1 MVRSLLPCNWRG
13 YMLACVLLLV
23 NYVFSIAQNPIVTEN
38 ALTGNPKSEWDIS
51 GSGDPNIQG
60 FATDIS
66 VNKGQTVRFKISV
79 TGGGTY
85 AIRIYRLG
93 YYKGNGARLITTLGT
108 AYTGVKQPEPNTNT
122 TTGLVDCSN
131 WSESASWL
139 VPSTAVSGVYIAR
152 LTRSTGS
159 SHIVFIVRDDAANS
173 PILFKT
179 SDATW
184 QAYNAYGGNSLDVG
198 STSYP
203 AGHATKGSYN
213 RPFITRDGGGGGG
226 AMEDW
231 LFNAE
236 YPMIRFLER
245 NGYNVS
251 YTTDVD
257 MERDATPITPSTHKI
272 FLSVGHD
279 EYWSANERT
288 RVENARNAGV
298 HLAFFSGNEVYW
310 KTRWEDNYR
319 TLVCYKEGT
328 LGENVCGT
336 KCDPSTEWTGLW
348 REGCAYPSGGA
359 CKPENALTGQISWS
373 DVSGAITV
381 PGTYRSLRFWR
392 NTSVASQG
400 ANQTTTFP
408 SGTLGY
414 EWNYEQYPASMPNGR
429 IILSST
435 TVSGL
440 THKLSLYRHSSGA
453 LVFGA
458 GTVQWSW
465 GLDNIHDRGSAAAST
480 AMQQATVNLFAD
492 MGVQPGSLMTGL
504 VAATASTDVQAP
516 VPVISSPLNGA
527 TVTANTAI
535 NISGTATDAG
545 GVLAGIEVSVDGG
558 NTWTVATGTTSWS
571 FSWTPATSGTANIRV
586 RGFDDSGNMS
596 VPGAAGS
603 STNINVTVSGG
614 AQAGTYSV
622 FQPSVVPQITLE
634 NDGAAVSLGMKFRA
648 TQNGYVTGVRYY
660 KGAGATGTHTGT
672 LWSSTGT
679 KLAEVVFANE
689 TSSGWQQM
697 LFSTPVSVVAN
708 TTYVV
713 SYHSS
718 SGDYCSSN
726 PYFTAAVVNGPLRGL
741 ANGEDG
747 ANGLYIYANTPAFPT
762 SNYGSSNYFVDVV
775 FTNVVD
781 NTPPTVS
788 SVTPAANATGI
799 AQSAVLNI
807 LFSED
812 MTAASISTASITLR
826 DAASNTISGTVTY
839 NAATR
844 TATFTAAAALSYQ
857 TVYTARVLSGTNGV
871 KDAAGNALAAD
882 YTWSFTTLADQV
894 PPTVTGVSPAA
905 NAVTVNV
912 NTAVTVTFNEAMAA
926 ASLSTSSF
934 ELRNAAN
941 ALVPA
946 TVTYNVANRTASL
959 TPTAPLAAST
969 VYTARVA
976 GGAGG
981 ATDIAGN
988 ALASAYTWSFT
999 TEAEPDLVPPVVSTV
1014 APANGS
1020 GAVAITTALTVTFNE
1035 DMLAASI
1042 GTGTVELRGPG
1053 NTLVPATVTYN
1064 AANRTA
1070 TLTPSAS
1077 LAYFT
1082 GYTATV
1088 KSGTAGV
1095 KDAAGNALATD
1106 YVWSFTSVADLVPP
1120 QVSSITPANGA
1131 GSVAVNTTVSIVFSE
1146 AMTNASISSGSIEL
1160 RDASSTLVNATISYN
1175 AATRTATLTPAAS
1188 LVNATVYTV
1197 IVKSGAGGVKDAAGN
1212 ALAGDYIAYFTTLS
1226 NSVSLFSAATVPA
1239 TFGNDGTALTL
1250 GVKFRATQAGL
1261 ISGIRFYKR
1270 AGSAGTNTA
1279 ILWSSTGTKLAEAVS
1294 GNETASGWQQ
1304 VLFTTPVSIAA
1315 NTTYVAS
1322 YHSSSGDYAIAN
1334 PFFTTAVV
1342 NGPLRGL
1349 ASGEDG
1355 PNGVYRYGATP
1366 AFPNS
1371 NYETSNYYVDVL
1383 FSTGAVSDVTPPQV
1397 SSIVPANNATGVSLA
1412 TVATVTFNEAM
1423 NIASVSSSTIELR
1436 TAAGV
1441 LVPSSVS
1448 YDAASRT
1455 ATITP
1460 AAVLSTATTYRITVK
1475 SGTSGVKDVAGNA
1488 LAADFTASFATITDN
1503 VPPFIVGQNE
1513 RDGMEYAGNTIYN
1526 IILGVSELLDTASVT
1541 SGAFEIKT
1549 TSNTIIPIVV
1559 RYLGA
1564 SNDVAGT
1571 ESLIEITSASPLP
1584 YNSSFT
1590 LTAKTGVGGIRDV
1603 AGNTIITPYSLT
1615 FFTFPDSSPPW
1626 ITQYSPV
1633 PDATGVSRSLTVT
1646 AVFSEPLQPS
1656 SVSASTVELRDA
1668 LNNLVPVN
1676 ITYSSTTNTI
1686 TIGISDSLQYQTRY
1700 SVIVKG
1706 GANGIKDMAG
1716 NYPAS
1721 DYTWGF
1727 TTRADLVAPQINSVT
1742 PVSGSGGVAVS
1753 IAPTAIASEALD
1765 ISTVNNNTV
1774 ELKDENGNIISSAV
1788 SYDAALFRIL
1798 ITPAI
1803 SLPYSSNFIAV
1814 IKGGNGGVKDLAGN
1828 TLASDY
1834 SWSFTTMAE
1843 PDVTAPV
1850 VNTVTPVNGAT
1861 DVLRNIFPAIVFS
1874 EPVDEASLQ
1883 NAVSFTAPGNTAVPF
1898 TFTYNNATRTVTLT
1912 PSSLLQYNTV
1922 YSIVVKSGTTGV
1934 KDLAGNTLA
1943 SDYSWGFTTLA
1954 DVVAPVVTS
1963 TVPAQGSSNVSVS
1976 LPIRIS
1982 FSEPLDAAT
1991 VSSST
1996 VSLRGLLGLPV
2007 SAAITYDAAQQTI
2020 VITPASNLSYLVGY
2034 SVVVSTGIKDL
2045 AGNALAGDFTLSFT
2059 TESFLDLTPPQVSSV
2074 LPANGSTAVSTNAAV
2089 QIVFNEDMQPA
2100 SINATSIELRDNA
2113 ATLIPATVSYNAVI
2127 RTATLT
2133 PSAHLGYLAVYNVK
2147 VKSGSSGV
2155 KDDAGNALS
2164 ADYNWNFT
2172 TEADMVAPTVT
2183 QAIPAQGTT
2192 DVNVNTSVNATFS
2205 EGMSPASLTTST
2217 IELRDAASQLVPFTI
2232 NYYSG
2237 TFTVTLTPTAPLAYS
2252 TTYTA
2257 KLKGGAS
2264 GVKDAVGNALV
2275 ADYSWSFTTAA
2286 DLAAPTVVSTTPA
2299 ANATSVALN
2308 TAPAA
2313 IMSETL
2319 TPASVSGSTV
2329 ELRNSANTL
2338 IAATVAYNNT
2348 TKTIT
2353 LTPTSVLNSGTVY
2366 TMTIKGGASGVKDA
2380 AGNALAANYTW
2391 SFTTVSASY
2400 TVFQPAT
2407 VPAGSEND
2415 GTALTLG
2422 MKFRSTQAGYITA
2435 IRYYKPAGA
2444 TGSRTGNLWSSTGTK
2459 LAEIL
2464 FTGETSSGW
2473 QQMPLASP
2481 VAINANTTYV
2491 VSYHSSSGDYPV
2503 TNPYFTSAVVN
2514 GPLRGLA
2521 NGEDGPNGL
2530 YRYTATPAFPN
2541 SNYGS
2546 SNYWVDV
2553 VFAADSGPDQTP
2565 PSIVALSPGNGAAN
2579 VSTASAVT
2587 INFNETISPASITSA
2602 NFELRNAANQLV
2614 PATLSVLQNQAVLTP
2629 SAALNYSSVYTA
2641 SVKGGSTGV
2650 KDVAGNAL
2658 LRDSVWTFT
2667 TADPPPPPITYNGPG
2682 GPVLV
2687 LYSASNPYSRY
2698 TIEML
2703 RAEGLNY
2710 YLAKDIADV
2719 TAADLTNADVVVLGE
2734 VSVTSAQATQLSNWV
2749 NNGGTLVA
2757 FRPSAELSSLLG
2769 ITKVAGSLADQYL
2782 LVNTS
2787 SGPGVGIV
2795 NQTIQYHGTADL
2807 YTLNGATSVATLYSS
2822 ATTATTYPAVT
2833 QRDVGSNGGRAI
2845 AFTYDLPR
2853 SVVYTRQG
2861 NPAWAGQK
2869 RDGTSG
2875 PIRPDDLFYGG
2886 SATDWVNLNKVAIP
2900 QADEQQRLLT
2910 NIILQGNL
2918 HRKPL
2923 PRFWFLPRGLKAAIV
2938 MTGDDHATGGTSGR
2952 FDQYLTLGPN
2962 TPADVA
2968 DWKAVRG
2975 TSYLYTGSPIS
2986 NAQATAYEAQGFEL
3000 SLHTNTNCE
3009 NFTSTSLNSSIST
3022 QLTQLRSQLPG
3033 ISAPQTHRTHCMVW
3047 SDWATAAKVQAQ
3059 NGIRMDVNYYY
3070 WPGSWV
3076 QNRPGMFT
3084 GSGMPMRF
3092 ADLDG
3097 TMVDIYQ
3104 ATTQMTDESG
3114 IALPWFCDQLLDKA
3128 LGPEGYYGVFV
3139 TNMHTDTAN
3148 HIGSN
3153 RIIASAQARQ
3163 VPIISAR
3170 QMLTWLDGRNNS
3182 YFGTM
3187 TWNNNQLSFPATALA
3202 GARNLKGMLP
3212 VNAATG
3218 QLVSIT
3224 RNGSAVSYTTE
3235 TIKGI
3240 TYAFFDITT
3249 GTNNYI
3255 ATYSN
3260 VAGRGV
3266 SEEPVAATLAV
3277 VPSRD
3282 SVLNAKAALQVDVL
3296 PNPSTD
3302 QFTLVIKGTVGET
3315 VTVRI
3320 TDITGRIKE
3329 RHEAVPANGVLKL
3342 GASWK
3347 GGTYFAEVI
3356 QGDQRQVI
3364 KLVKLN

>member
-23 NYVFSIAQNPIVTEN
+23 NYIYSVAQNPIVTEN

-108 AYTGVKQPEPNTNT
+108 AYTGIKQPEPNTNT

-184 QAYNAYGGNSLDVG
+184 QAYNAYGGNSLYVG

-203 AGHATKGSYN
+203 AGHATKVSYN

-288 RVENARNAGV
+288 KVENARNAGV

-414 EWNYEQYPASMPNGR
+414 EWNYDQYPASMPNGR

-435 TVSGL
+435 TVNGL

-492 MGVQPGSLMTGL
+492 MGVQPGSLMAGL

-516 VPVISSPLNGA
+516 VPVITSPVNGA
-527 TVTANTAI
+527 TVTANTAVS
-535 NISGTATDAG
+535 ISGTATDAG

-614 AQAGTYSV
+614 TQAGTYSV

-697 LFSTPVSVVAN
+697 LFNTPVSVVAN

-747 ANGLYIYANTPAFPT
+747 ANGLYIYANNPTFPT

-781 NTPPTVS
+781 NTAPTVS

-812 MTAASISTASITLR
+812 MTAASISTTSVTLR
-826 DAASNTISGTVTY
+826 DAANNIISGTVTY

-844 TATFTAAAALSYQ
+844 TATFTPASALSYQ
-857 TVYTARVLSGTNGV
+857 TVYTARVLSGSNGV

-894 PPTVTGVSPAA
+894 PPTVTGVTPAA
-905 NAVTVNV
+905 SAVAVNV
-912 NTAVTVTFNEAMAA
+912 NAAVTVTFNEAMAA
-926 ASLSTSSF
+926 ASLSASSF

-941 ALVPA
+941 VLVPA
-946 TVTYNVANRTASL
+946 SVTYNAANRTASL
-959 TPTAPLAAST
+959 TPTSPLAAST

-999 TEAEPDLVPPVVSTV
+999 TEAEPDLVPPVVTTV

-1020 GAVAITTALTVTFNE
+1020 GAAAITTALTVTFNE
-1035 DMLAASI
+1035 DMQAASV
-1042 GTGTVELRGPG
+1042 GTGTFELRGPG

-1077 LAYFT
+1077 LAYST
-1082 GYTATV
+1082 GYTATVKSGTAGAKDAAGNALVTDYVWSFNTVADLVPPQVNSITPANGANSVAVSTTVSIVFSEAMANASISSGSIELRDASSALVNAAVSYNAGTRTATLTPTASLVNATVYTVIV

-1095 KDAAGNALATD
+1095 KDAAGNALA
-1106 YVWSFTSVADLVPP
+1106 S
-1120 QVSSITPANGA
+1120 
-1131 GSVAVNTTVSIVFSE
+1131 
-1146 AMTNASISSGSIEL
+1146 
-1160 RDASSTLVNATISYN
+1160 
-1175 AATRTATLTPAAS
+1175 
-1188 LVNATVYTV
+1188 
-1197 IVKSGAGGVKDAAGN
+1197 
-1212 ALAGDYIAYFTTLS
+1212 DYIAYFTTLS

-1270 AGSAGTNTA
+1270 AGSTGTNTA
-1279 ILWSSTGTKLAEAVS
+1279 VLWSSTGTKLAEAVS
-1294 GNETASGWQQ
+1294 GNESASGWQQ
-1304 VLFTTPVSIAA
+1304 VLFTTPVSITA

-1334 PFFTTAVV
+1334 PFFTTAIV

-1383 FSTGAVSDVTPPQV
+1383 FSTGAVSDVTAPQV
-1397 SSIVPANNATGVSLA
+1397 SSVVPANNATGISLS
-1412 TVATVTFNEAM
+1412 TVAAVTFNEAM
-1423 NIASVSSSTIELR
+1423 NIASVSGSTIELR

-1455 ATITP
+1455 ATVTP
-1460 AAVLSTATTYRITVK
+1460 AAALSTSTTYRITVK
-1475 SGTSGVKDVAGNA
+1475 GGVNGVKDVAGNA
-1488 LAADFTASFATITDN
+1488 LAADFSASFATITDN
-1503 VPPFIVGQNE
+1503 VPPAVTAVNPASGETEVGTAMQPT
-1513 RDGMEYAGNTIYN
+1513 AAF
-1526 IILGVSELLDTASVT
+1526 SEPLAAASVT
-1541 SGAFEIKT
+1541 SATVELRNGAGQLVPATINYEGTSQLGENLVRIVPQLPLSFGTTYTITLKGGTSGIKD
-1549 TSNTIIPIVV
+1549 I
-1559 RYLGA
+1559 
-1564 SNDVAGT
+1564 
-1571 ESLIEITSASPLP
+1571 
-1584 YNSSFT
+1584 
-1590 LTAKTGVGGIRDV
+1590 
-1603 AGNTIITPYSLT
+1603 AGNALAADYSWSFITMSDVT
-1615 FFTFPDSSPPW
+1615 PP
-1626 ITQYSPV
+1626 QVVQVSPV
-1633 PDATGVSRSLTVT
+1633 SGATGVALSLS
-1646 AVFSEPLQPS
+1646 AIAAFSELLQGV
-1656 SVSASTVELRDA
+1656 SVSGSTVEIRDAGGTLVAAGITYNTATNQIVVTPIDSLNYQTTYTITIKGGAAGVKDEAGNALATDYSWSFTTVADLIAPSITSVLPVNGASAVLLNAAPFAQVSEAMDPASVNNSTVELRDA
-1668 LNNLVPVN
+1668 ANVLV
-1676 ITYSSTTNTI
+1676 TA
-1686 TIGISDSLQYQTRY
+1686 
-1700 SVIVKG
+1700 VI
-1706 GANGIKDMAG
+1706 
-1716 NYPAS
+1716 
-1721 DYTWGF
+1721 
-1727 TTRADLVAPQINSVT
+1727 
-1742 PVSGSGGVAVS
+1742 
-1753 IAPTAIASEALD
+1753 
-1765 ISTVNNNTV
+1765 
-1774 ELKDENGNIISSAV
+1774 
-1788 SYDAALFRIL
+1788 SYDAVNKRIV
-1798 ITPAI
+1798 ITPAAAL
-1803 SLPYSSNFIAV
+1803 SYSTAYTV
-1814 IKGGNGGVKDLAGN
+1814 LIKSGAGGVKDLAGN
-1828 TLASDY
+1828 GIASDY

-1861 DVLRNIFPAIVFS
+1861 EILRNIFPAIVFS

-1934 KDLAGNTLA
+1934 KDLAGNALA
-1943 SDYSWGFTTLA
+1943 SDYSWSFTTLA

-1991 VSSST
+1991 VSGST

-2007 SAAITYDAAQQTI
+2007 TAAITYDAAQQTI

-2034 SVVVSTGIKDL
+2034 SVVVGTGVKDL
-2045 AGNALAGDFTLSFT
+2045 AGNALVSNYTLSFT
-2059 TESFLDLTPPQVSSV
+2059 TESFLDLTPPQVTSV
-2074 LPANGSTAVSTNAAV
+2074 LPANGSTAVSTNSAV
-2089 QIVFNEDMQPA
+2089 QVMFSEDMQPA

-2113 ATLIPATVSYNAVI
+2113 ATLIPATVSYNAVT

-2192 DVNVNTSVNATFS
+2192 GVNVNTSVNATFS

-2264 GVKDAVGNALV
+2264 GVKDALGNALA

-2286 DLAAPTVVSTTPA
+2286 DLAAPTVASTTPA

-2338 IAATVAYNNT
+2338 ITATVAYNNT

-2353 LTPTSVLNSGTVY
+2353 LTPTSVLNSATVY

-2380 AGNALAANYTW
+2380 AGNALAADYTW

-2400 TVFQPAT
+2400 TVFQPNT
-2407 VPAGSEND
+2407 VPAGYEND

-2444 TGSRTGNLWSSTGTK
+2444 TGTRTGNLWSSTGTK
-2459 LAEIL
+2459 LAEIV
-2464 FTGETSSGW
+2464 FTGETGSGW
-2473 QQMPLASP
+2473 QQMALASP

-2553 VFAADSGPDQTP
+2553 VFTADSGPDQTP
-2565 PSIVALSPGNGAAN
+2565 PSIVSLSPGNGAGN
-2579 VSTASAVT
+2579 VNTASAVV
-2587 INFNETISPASITSA
+2587 INFNETISPASITST

-2703 RAEGLNY
+2703 RTEGLNY

-2719 TAADLTNADVVVLGE
+2719 TATDLANADVVVLGE
-2734 VSVTSAQATQLSNWV
+2734 VNVTASQATQLSNWV

-2757 FRPSAELSSLLG
+2757 FRPSTELSSLLG

-2869 RDGTSG
+2869 RDGTTG

-2886 SATDWVNLNKVAIP
+2886 SAADWVNLNKVAIP

-3009 NFTSTSLNSSIST
+3009 NFTSSSLNSSIST

-3033 ISAPQTHRTHCMVW
+3033 ISVPQTHRTHCMVW

-3070 WPGSWV
+3070 WPGNWV

-3266 SEEPVAATLAV
+3266 SEEPVAAKLAV
-3277 VPSRD
+3277 VPARD
-3282 SVLNAKAALQVDVL
+3282 SLQNTKTALQVEVS

-3302 QFTLVIKGTVGET
+3302 QFTLVIKGAVGET
-3315 VTVRI
+3315 VSVRI

-3329 RHEAVPANGVLKL
+3329 RHEAVPANGVLQL

-3347 GGTYFAEVI
+3347 GGSYFAEVI
-3356 QGDQRQVI
+3356 QGDQRKVV

>member
-23 NYVFSIAQNPIVTEN
+23 NLVYSAAQNPIVTEN

-66 VNKGQTVRFKISV
+66 VNKGQTIRFKISV

-93 YYKGNGARLITTLGT
+93 YYQGNGARLVTTLGT
-108 AYTGVKQPEPNTNT
+108 TFTGVKQPEPSTNT
-122 TTGLVDCSN
+122 TTGLIDCGN
-131 WSESASWL
+131 WSESASWA

-159 SHIVFIVRDDAANS
+159 SHIAFIVRDDAANS

-184 QAYNAYGGNSLDVG
+184 QAYNVYGGNSLYVG

-203 AGHATKGSYN
+203 AGHATKVSYN

-245 NGYNVS
+245 NGYNIS

-257 MERDATPITPSTHKI
+257 MDRDPTPITPSTHKI

-279 EYWSANERT
+279 EYWSAAERT
-288 RVENARNAGV
+288 KVENARNAGV

-310 KTRWEDNYR
+310 KTRWEDNNR

-348 REGCAYPSGGA
+348 REGCGYPSGGA
-359 CKPENALTGQISWS
+359 CKPENALTGQISWT
-373 DVSGAITV
+373 DVPGAISV
-381 PGTYRSLRFWR
+381 PGAYRTLRFWR

-400 ANQTTTFP
+400 ANQTTTFAA
-408 SGTLGY
+408 GTLGY
-414 EWNYEQYPASMPNGR
+414 EWNYDQYPASMPNGR
-429 IILSST
+429 IVLSST
-435 TVSGL
+435 TVNGL

-465 GLDNIHDRGSAAAST
+465 GLDNIHDRGSAAPST
-480 AMQQATVNLFAD
+480 AMQQATVNLLAD
-492 MGVQPGSLMTGL
+492 MGVQPGSLMSGL

-516 VPVISSPLNGA
+516 VPVITSPTNGA
-527 TVTANTAI
+527 TVTANTAVS
-535 NISGTATDAG
+535 ISGTATDAG
-545 GVLAGIEVSVDGG
+545 GVVAGIEVSVDGG
-558 NTWTVATGTTSWS
+558 TTWNVATGTTSWT
-571 FSWTPATSGTANIRV
+571 FSWIPTASGTANIRV

-614 AQAGTYSV
+614 TQAGTYSV
-622 FQPSVVPQITLE
+622 FQTSATPQIALE
-634 NDGAAVSLGMKFRA
+634 NDGSALTLGMKFRS
-648 TQNGYVTGVRYY
+648 TQNGYVTGVRFY

-697 LFSTPVSVVAN
+697 LFSSPVSIVAN
-708 TTYVV
+708 TTYIV

-747 ANGLYIYANTPAFPT
+747 ANGLYIYANTPAFPS
-762 SNYGSSNYFVDVV
+762 SNYGSSCYFVDVV

-788 SVTPAANATGI
+788 SVTPAANATGV
-799 AQSAVLNI
+799 AQSAALNI
-807 LFSED
+807 VFSED
-812 MTAASISTASITLR
+812 MTAASISAGTVTLR
-826 DAASNTISGTVTY
+826 DAANNTISGTVTY
-839 NAATR
+839 NTTTR
-844 TATFTAAAALSYQ
+844 TATFTPAAALSYQ
-857 TVYTARVLSGTNGV
+857 TVYTGRVLSGSSGV
-871 KDAAGNALAAD
+871 KDAAGNALATD

-894 PPTVTGVSPAA
+894 PPTVTGVTPAA
-905 NAVTVNV
+905 NATAVNV
-912 NTAVTVTFNEAMAA
+912 NSVITATFSEAMSAG
-926 ASLSTSSF
+926 SLSASSF
-934 ELRNAAN
+934 EVRNAAN
-941 ALVPA
+941 VLVPA
-946 TVTYNVANRTASL
+946 TVSYNAATRTASL
-959 TPTAPLAAST
+959 TPSASLAAST
-969 VYTARVA
+969 VYTANVI

-981 ATDIAGN
+981 AADAAGN
-988 ALASAYTWSFT
+988 VLASTYTWSFT
-999 TEAEPDLVPPVVSTV
+999 TEAEPDLVPPAVNTV
-1014 APANGS
+1014 APADGS
-1020 GAVAITTALTVTFNE
+1020 GAVAVNAALTVVFNE
-1035 DMLAASI
+1035 DMLAASVSTTTI
-1042 GTGTVELRGPG
+1042 ELRGPG
-1053 NTLVPATVTYN
+1053 NTLVPATVSYN
-1064 AANRTA
+1064 AATRTA
-1070 TLTPSAS
+1070 TLTPSAL
-1077 LAYFT
+1077 LANAT
-1082 GYTATV
+1082 SYTATV
-1088 KSGTAGV
+1088 KSGSTGV

-1106 YVWSFTSVADLVPP
+1106 YVWSFTSVADQVPP
-1120 QVSSITPANGA
+1120 QVSSSTPANGA
-1131 GSVAVNTTVSIVFSE
+1131 SSVAVSTTVSVVFNE
-1146 AMTNASISSGSIEL
+1146 AMTAASISSGSIEL
-1160 RDASSTLVNATISYN
+1160 RDASSTLVNATVSYN
-1175 AATRTATLTPAAS
+1175 ATTRTATLTPATS
-1188 LVNATVYTV
+1188 LANATVYTV
-1197 IVKSGAGGVKDAAGN
+1197 IVKSGATGVKDAAGN
-1212 ALAGDYIAYFTTLS
+1212 ALTSDYITYFTTLS
-1226 NSVSLFSAATVPA
+1226 NSVSLYSPSTVPGS
-1239 TFGNDGTALTL
+1239 FGNDGTAVTL
-1250 GVKFRATQAGL
+1250 GVKFRVTQAGL

-1270 AGSAGTNTA
+1270 AGSAGTNTVV
-1279 ILWSSTGTKLAEAVS
+1279 LWSNTGTKLAEAVS
-1294 GNETASGWQQ
+1294 ANETASGWQQ
-1304 VLFTTPVSIAA
+1304 VPFTTPVSIAA
-1315 NTTYVAS
+1315 NTTYIAS
-1322 YHSSSGDYAIAN
+1322 YHATSGDYPIAN

-1342 NGPLRGL
+1342 NGPLRAL

-1355 PNGVYRYGATP
+1355 PNGVYRYGTTP
-1366 AFPNS
+1366 AFPNT

-1383 FSTGAVSDVTPPQV
+1383 FSTGAVADVTPPQV
-1397 SSIVPANNATGVSLA
+1397 SAVVPANNATGISLSTA
-1412 TVATVTFNEAM
+1412 VTVTFNEAM
-1423 NIASVSSSTIELR
+1423 NIASVSNSTIELR
-1436 TAAGV
+1436 TAANV
-1441 LVPSSVS
+1441 LVPASVS

-1455 ATITP
+1455 VTLTP
-1460 AAVLSTATTYRITVK
+1460 AASLSTSTTYRVTVK
-1475 SGTSGVKDVAGNA
+1475 SGASGVKDVAGNA
-1488 LAADFTASFATITDN
+1488 LATDFTSTFATITDN
-1503 VPPFIVGQNE
+1503 TPPAVTGVTPASNTT
-1513 RDGMEYAGNTIYN
+1513 DVALNVAPVAGFSEALSAAT
-1526 IILGVSELLDTASVT
+1526 VSAGTVELRTASNALVPATITYNAATQQVT
-1541 SGAFEIKT
+1541 VTPQSALSYGTVYTVTLKGGAAGIK
-1549 TSNTIIPIVV
+1549 
-1559 RYLGA
+1559 
-1564 SNDVAGT
+1564 
-1571 ESLIEITSASPLP
+1571 
-1584 YNSSFT
+1584 
-1590 LTAKTGVGGIRDV
+1590 DV
-1603 AGNTIITPYSLT
+1603 AGNALTSDYSWSFTTLFDVTPPQVTQVSPLSGATGVALSLSATATFSEALQSATVNTSTVEIRDAANTLITAGIAYNTAANQIIITPIDSLNYLT
-1615 FFTFPDSSPPW
+1615 TYTITIKGGTAGVKDEAGNALASDYVWSFTSKADLVAPTITSVLPASGASAVLLNAAPYAQVSEALDAASVGNSS
-1626 ITQYSPV
+1626 
-1633 PDATGVSRSLTVT
+1633 
-1646 AVFSEPLQPS
+1646 
-1656 SVSASTVELRDA
+1656 VELRDA
-1668 LNNLVPVN
+1668 ANALV
-1676 ITYSSTTNTI
+1676 T
-1686 TIGISDSLQYQTRY
+1686 
-1700 SVIVKG
+1700 
-1706 GANGIKDMAG
+1706 
-1716 NYPAS
+1716 
-1721 DYTWGF
+1721 
-1727 TTRADLVAPQINSVT
+1727 
-1742 PVSGSGGVAVS
+1742 AV
-1753 IAPTAIASEALD
+1753 
-1765 ISTVNNNTV
+1765 
-1774 ELKDENGNIISSAV
+1774 V
-1788 SYDAALFRIL
+1788 SYDAANKRIV
-1798 ITPAI
+1798 ITPAVA
-1803 SLPYSSNFIAV
+1803 LTYSTSYTV
-1814 IKGGNGGVKDLAGN
+1814 LIKSGTGGIKDLAGN
-1828 TLASDY
+1828 GLASDY
-1834 SWSFTTMAE
+1834 SWSFTTMDE
-1843 PDVTAPV
+1843 PDVTPPV
-1850 VNTVTPVNGAT
+1850 INTVTPVDGAT
-1861 DVLRNIFPAIVFS
+1861 GVLRNILPAIVFS
-1874 EPVDEASLQ
+1874 ESVDQASLQ
-1883 NAVSFTAPGNTAVPF
+1883 NAITFTDPGNTAVPF
-1898 TFTYNNATRTVTLT
+1898 TLTYNSATRTATLT
-1912 PSSLLQYNTV
+1912 PVSLLQYSTA
-1922 YSIVVKSGTTGV
+1922 YTILVKSGTAGV
-1934 KDLAGNTLA
+1934 KDLAGNALA
-1943 SDYSWGFTTLA
+1943 ADYSWNFTTLA

-1963 TVPAQGSSNVSVS
+1963 TVPAQGSSNVSIS

-1982 FSEPLDAAT
+1982 FSEPLNAAT
-1991 VSSST
+1991 VSGST

-2007 SAAITYDAAQQTI
+2007 TATISYDAAQQTI
-2020 VITPASNLSYLVGY
+2020 VVTPASNLSYLVGY
-2034 SVVVSTGIKDL
+2034 SVVVNTGVKDL
-2045 AGNALAGDFTLSFT
+2045 AGNALASNYTLSFT
-2059 TESFLDLTPPQVSSV
+2059 TESFLDLTPPQVTSIS
-2074 LPANGSTAVSTNAAV
+2074 PANNATAVSANATIQV
-2089 QIVFNEDMQPA
+2089 LFNEDMQPA
-2100 SINATSIELRDNA
+2100 SISTTSIELRDNA
-2113 ATLIPATVSYNAVI
+2113 ATLIPATVSYNTTT

-2164 ADYNWNFT
+2164 SDYNSSFT

-2183 QAIPAQGTT
+2183 QAIPAPGTT
-2192 DVNVNTSVNATFS
+2192 GVSVSTSVNATFS

-2217 IELRDAASQLVPFTI
+2217 IELRNAANQLVPFTI

-2237 TFTVTLTPTAPLAYS
+2237 TFTVSLTPTAALAYN

-2257 KLKGGAS
+2257 MLKGGTS
-2264 GVKDAVGNALV
+2264 GVKDAVGNALA
-2275 ADYSWSFTTAA
+2275 ADYSWSFTTVT
-2286 DLAAPTVVSTTPA
+2286 DLVAPTVASTTPA

-2319 TPASVSGSTV
+2319 TAASVSGSTV
-2329 ELRNSANTL
+2329 ELRNSANIL

-2353 LTPTSVLNSGTVY
+2353 LTPTSVLTSGTVY

-2400 TVFQPAT
+2400 TVFQPT
-2407 VPAGSEND
+2407 NPSVSSEND
-2415 GTALTLG
+2415 GTAVTLG

-2435 IRYYKPAGA
+2435 IRYFKPAGM
-2444 TGSRTGNLWSSTGTK
+2444 TGTRTGGLWNNAGTK
-2459 LAEIL
+2459 LAEIA
-2464 FTGETSSGW
+2464 FTGETASGW
-2473 QQMPLASP
+2473 QQMSLPAP
-2481 VAINANTTYV
+2481 VAIMANTTYMV
-2491 VSYHSSSGDYPV
+2491 TYHSSSGDYAV
-2503 TNPYFTSAVVN
+2503 ANPFFTSAVVN

-2521 NGEDGPNGL
+2521 NGEDGPNGM
-2530 YRYTATPAFPN
+2530 YRYAATPTFPN
-2541 SNYGS
+2541 TNYGS
-2546 SNYWVDV
+2546 SNYYVDV
-2553 VFAADSGPDQTP
+2553 VFTADSGPDQTP
-2565 PSIVALSPGNGAAN
+2565 PSIVSLSPANGAGN
-2579 VSTASAVT
+2579 VNPASAVT
-2587 INFNETISPASITSA
+2587 ISFNETISPASVTSA
-2602 NFELRNAANQLV
+2602 SFELRNAANQLV

-2629 SAALNYSSVYTA
+2629 SSALNYSSIYTA
-2641 SVKGGSTGV
+2641 TVKGGTTGV

-2658 LRDSVWTFT
+2658 QRDSVWTFT
-2667 TADPPPPPITYNGPG
+2667 IADPPPPPITYNGPG

-2698 TIEML
+2698 TIEIL
-2703 RAEGLNY
+2703 RTEGLNY
-2710 YLAKDIADV
+2710 YLARDIADV
-2719 TAADLTNADVVVLGE
+2719 TATDLTNADVVVLGE
-2734 VSVTSAQATQLSNWV
+2734 VSVTTAQATQLSNWV

-2757 FRPSAELSSLLG
+2757 FRPSAELSTLLG
-2769 ITKVAGSLADQYL
+2769 ITKVSGSLADQYL

-2795 NQTIQYHGTADL
+2795 NQTIQFHGTADL
-2807 YTLNGATSVATLYSS
+2807 YTLNGATSLATLYSS

-2861 NPAWAGQK
+2861 NPAWSGQK
-2869 RDGTSG
+2869 RDGTTG

-2886 SATDWVNLNKVAIP
+2886 SVADWINLNKVAIP

-2910 NIILQGNL
+2910 NIILQGNM

-2952 FDQYLTLGPN
+2952 FNQYLTLGPN
-2962 TPADVA
+2962 SAADVA

-2986 NAQATAYEAQGFEL
+2986 NAEAMAYEAQGFEL

-3009 NFTSTSLNSSIST
+3009 NFTASTLNSNIST
-3022 QLTQLRSQLPG
+3022 QLSQLRAQLPG
-3033 ISAPQTHRTHCMVW
+3033 IAAPATHRTHCMVW
-3047 SDWATAAKVQAQ
+3047 SDWATAVKVQSQ

-3070 WPGSWV
+3070 WPGSWI

-3092 ADLDG
+3092 ADMDG
-3097 TMVDIYQ
+3097 TMLDVYQ

-3114 IALPWFCDQLLDKA
+3114 ISLPTFCDQLLDKA

-3218 QLVSIT
+3218 QLTSIT
-3224 RNGSAVSYTTE
+3224 RNGNSVTYTTE

-3240 TYAFFDITT
+3240 AYAFFDITT
-3249 GTNNYI
+3249 GTHNYV
-3255 ATYSN
+3255 ATYGN
-3260 VAGRGV
+3260 LGRGTT
-3266 SEEPVAATLAV
+3266 EEPAAATIAV
-3277 VPSRD
+3277 VPARD
-3282 SVLNAKAALQVDVL
+3282 SVSNTKAALQVDVS

-3302 QFTLVIKGTVGET
+3302 QFTLIIKGAAGET

-3329 RHEAVPANGVLKL
+3329 RHEAVPANGILQL

-3347 GGTYFAEVI
+3347 GGSYFAEVV
-3356 QGDQRQVI
+3356 QGDQRKVV

>member
-23 NYVFSIAQNPIVTEN
+23 NLVYSTAQNPIVTEN

-93 YYKGNGARLITTLGT
+93 YYQGNGARLVTTLGT
-108 AYTGVKQPEPNTNT
+108 TFTGVKQPEPSTNT
-122 TTGLVDCSN
+122 TTGLIDCGN
-131 WSESASWL
+131 WSESASWA

-159 SHIVFIVRDDAANS
+159 SHIAFIVRDDAANS

-184 QAYNAYGGNSLDVG
+184 QAYNVYGGNSLYVG

-203 AGHATKGSYN
+203 AGHATKVSYN

-245 NGYNVS
+245 NGYNIS

-257 MERDATPITPSTHKI
+257 MDRDPTPITPSTHKI

-279 EYWSANERT
+279 EYWSAAERT
-288 RVENARNAGV
+288 KVENARNAGV

-310 KTRWEDNYR
+310 KTRWEDNNR

-348 REGCAYPSGGA
+348 REGCGYPSGGA

-373 DVSGAITV
+373 DVTSAITV
-381 PGTYRSLRFWR
+381 PGAYRSLRFWR

-465 GLDNIHDRGSAAAST
+465 GLDNIHDRGSAAPNT
-480 AMQQATVNLFAD
+480 AMQQATVNLLAD
-492 MGVQPGSLMTGL
+492 MGVQPGSLMSGL
-504 VAATASTDVQAP
+504 LAATASTDVQAP
-516 VPVISSPLNGA
+516 VPVITSPVNGA
-527 TVTANTAI
+527 TVTANSAI
-535 NISGTATDAG
+535 TISGTATDAG
-545 GVLAGIEVSVDGG
+545 GVVAGIEVSVDGG

-571 FSWTPATSGTANIRV
+571 FSWTPTTSGSANIRV

-614 AQAGTYSV
+614 SQAGTYSV

-634 NDGAAVSLGMKFRA
+634 NDGSPLTLGMKFRS
-648 TQNGYVTGVRYY
+648 TQNGYVTGVRFY

-679 KLAEVVFANE
+679 KLAEVVFTNE

-697 LFSTPVSVVAN
+697 LFASPVSIVAN

-713 SYHSS
+713 SYYSS

-726 PYFTAAVVNGPLRGL
+726 PYFTAAIVNGPLRGL

-747 ANGLYIYANTPAFPT
+747 VNGLYIYGNNISFPT
-762 SNYGSSNYFVDVV
+762 SNYGSSSYFADVV

-788 SVTPAANATGI
+788 SVTPAANATGVS
-799 AQSAVLNI
+799 QSAVLNI

-812 MTAASISTASITLR
+812 MTAASVTAAAITLR
-826 DAASNTISGTVTY
+826 DAASNNIPGTVTY

-844 TATFTAAAALSYQ
+844 TAIFTPSAALSYQ
-857 TVYTARVLSGTNGV
+857 TVYTARVLSGSNGV

-882 YTWSFTTLADQV
+882 YTWNFTSLADQV
-894 PPTVTGVSPAA
+894 PPTVTGVTPAA
-905 NAVTVNV
+905 NATAINV
-912 NTAVTVTFNEAMAA
+912 NSAVTAVFSEAMSA
-926 ASLSTSSF
+926 ASLTTTSF
-934 ELRNAAN
+934 ELRNAGN
-941 ALVPA
+941 VLVPA
-946 TVTYNVANRTASL
+946 SISYNAATRTATL
-959 TPTAPLAAST
+959 TPSVPLAAST
-969 VYTARVA
+969 VYTAKVIGGT
-976 GGAGG
+976 GGA
-981 ATDIAGN
+981 ADAAGN
-988 ALASAYTWSFT
+988 VLASTYTWNFT
-999 TEAEPDLVPPVVSTV
+999 TEAEPDLVPPVVNTV
-1014 APANGS
+1014 TPSNGS
-1020 GAVAITTALTVTFNE
+1020 GSVATNATLTVVFNE
-1035 DMLAASI
+1035 DMLAASVSAATI
-1042 GTGTVELRGPG
+1042 ELRGPG
-1053 NTLVPATVTYN
+1053 NTLVPATVSYN
-1064 AANRTA
+1064 AGTRTA
-1070 TLTPSAS
+1070 TLTPSAV
-1077 LAYFT
+1077 LAYAT
-1082 GYTATV
+1082 AYTATV
-1088 KSGTAGV
+1088 KSGTNGA
-1095 KDAAGNALATD
+1095 KDIAGNALAAD

-1120 QVSSITPANGA
+1120 QVSSSTPANGA
-1131 GSVAVNTTVSIVFSE
+1131 SSVAVNTTVSVVFNE
-1146 AMTNASISSGSIEL
+1146 AMAAASISSGSIEL
-1160 RDASSTLVNATISYN
+1160 RDASSALVNAAVSYN
-1175 AATRTATLTPAAS
+1175 AITRTATLIPAAN

-1197 IVKSGAGGVKDAAGN
+1197 IVKSGPAGVKDAAGN
-1212 ALAGDYIAYFTTLS
+1212 ALVSDYVSYFTTIS
-1226 NSVSLFSAATVPA
+1226 NSVNLFSPNTVPGS
-1239 TFGNDGTALTL
+1239 FGNDGTALTI

-1270 AGSAGTNTA
+1270 TGSTGTNTA

-1334 PFFTTAVV
+1334 PFFTTALV

-1355 PNGVYRYGATP
+1355 PNGVYRYGTTP

-1383 FSTGAVSDVTPPQV
+1383 FSAGAVADATPPQV
-1397 SSIVPANNATGVSLA
+1397 SAVVPASNATGISLTT
-1412 TVATVTFNEAM
+1412 TVTVTFNEAM

-1436 TAAGV
+1436 TAANV
-1441 LVPSSVS
+1441 LVPASVS

-1455 ATITP
+1455 ATLTP
-1460 AAVLSTATTYRITVK
+1460 AASLSTSTTYRVTVK
-1475 SGTSGVKDVAGNA
+1475 SSASGVKDVAGNA
-1488 LAADFTASFATITDN
+1488 LATDFTSVFATITDN
-1503 VPPFIVGQNE
+1503 TPP
-1513 RDGMEYAGNTIYN
+1513 
-1526 IILGVSELLDTASVT
+1526 SVT
-1541 SGAFEIKT
+1541 SVNPAANE
-1549 TSNTIIPIVV
+1549 
-1559 RYLGA
+1559 
-1564 SNDVAGT
+1564 
-1571 ESLIEITSASPLP
+1571 
-1584 YNSSFT
+1584 
-1590 LTAKTGVGGIRDV
+1590 TGVGQAILPAAAFSEPLSAATVTSGTVELRDGTGQLVPATISYEGTSQLGDNLVRITPQSPFSYGTVYTITLKGGSSGIKDV
-1603 AGNTIITPYSLT
+1603 AGNAMASDYSWSFTTMFDVTPPQVT
-1615 FFTFPDSSPPW
+1615 QVSPL
-1626 ITQYSPV
+1626 SG
-1633 PDATGVSRSLTVT
+1633 ATGVALSLTASAT
-1646 AVFSEPLQPS
+1646 FSEALQAA
-1656 SVSASTVELRDA
+1656 SVSNATVEIRDAANTLIAAGIAYNAAANQIVITPVDSLNYLTTYTITIKGGSAGVKDVAGNSLVSDYSWSFTSVADLVPPVITSVLPVNGASAVLPNAALYAQVGEALDAATVSNNTVELRDA
-1668 LNNLVPVN
+1668 ANALV
-1676 ITYSSTTNTI
+1676 TA
-1686 TIGISDSLQYQTRY
+1686 
-1700 SVIVKG
+1700 VI
-1706 GANGIKDMAG
+1706 
-1716 NYPAS
+1716 
-1721 DYTWGF
+1721 
-1727 TTRADLVAPQINSVT
+1727 
-1742 PVSGSGGVAVS
+1742 
-1753 IAPTAIASEALD
+1753 
-1765 ISTVNNNTV
+1765 
-1774 ELKDENGNIISSAV
+1774 
-1788 SYDAALFRIL
+1788 SYDAANKRIV
-1798 ITPAI
+1798 ITPAVA
-1803 SLPYSSNFIAV
+1803 LTYSTNYTVLVKSGT
-1814 IKGGNGGVKDLAGN
+1814 GGIKDLAGN
-1828 TLASDY
+1828 GLASDY

-1843 PDVTAPV
+1843 PDVTPPA
-1850 VNTVTPVNGAT
+1850 VNTVTPANGAT
-1861 DVLRNIFPAIVFS
+1861 GVLRNILPSIVFS
-1874 EPVDEASLQ
+1874 EPIDQASLQ
-1883 NAVSFTAPGNTAVPF
+1883 NAITLTAPGNTPVSF
-1898 TFTYNNATRTVTLT
+1898 TLTYNNATRTATLT
-1912 PSSLLQYNTV
+1912 PVSLLEYNTA
-1922 YSIVVKSGTTGV
+1922 YAIVVKSGTSGV
-1934 KDLAGNTLA
+1934 KDLAGNALA
-1943 SDYSWGFTTLA
+1943 IDYSWNFTTLA
-1954 DVVAPVVTS
+1954 DVVAPAVTS
-1963 TVPAQGSSNVSVS
+1963 TVPADGASNVSVATA
-1976 LPIRIS
+1976 IRIS
-1982 FSEPLDAAT
+1982 FSEPLNAAT
-1991 VSSST
+1991 VSGST

-2007 SAAITYDAAQQTI
+2007 TATISYDAAQQTI
-2020 VITPASNLSYLVGY
+2020 VVTPASNLSYLIGY
-2034 SVVVSTGIKDL
+2034 SVVVNTGVKDL
-2045 AGNALAGDFTLSFT
+2045 ADNALGSNYTLNFT
-2059 TESFLDLTPPQVSSV
+2059 TESFLDLTPPQVTSV
-2074 LPANGSTAVSTNAAV
+2074 SPANGATAISANTTIQVS
-2089 QIVFNEDMQPA
+2089 FNEDMQPA
-2100 SINATSIELRDNA
+2100 SISTTSIELRDNA
-2113 ATLIPATVSYNAVI
+2113 ATLIPATVSYNATT
-2127 RTATLT
+2127 RTATLI

-2164 ADYNWNFT
+2164 ADYNSSFT

-2183 QAIPAQGTT
+2183 QAIPAPGTT
-2192 DVNVNTSVNATFS
+2192 GVSVGTSVNATFN

-2217 IELRDAASQLVPFTI
+2217 IELRNAANQLVPFTI

-2237 TFTVTLTPTAPLAYS
+2237 TFTVSLTPTAALAYN

-2257 KLKGGAS
+2257 TLKGGTS
-2264 GVKDAVGNALV
+2264 GVKDAVGNALA
-2275 ADYSWSFTTAA
+2275 ADYSWSFTTVT
-2286 DLAAPTVVSTTPA
+2286 DLVAPTVASTTPA

-2319 TPASVSGSTV
+2319 TAASVSGSTV

-2353 LTPTSVLNSGTVY
+2353 LTPASVLISGTVY

-2380 AGNALAANYTW
+2380 AGNALAADYTW

-2400 TVFQPAT
+2400 TVFQPGT

-2444 TGSRTGNLWSSTGTK
+2444 TGTRTGNLWNSAGTK
-2459 LAEIL
+2459 LAEVI
-2464 FTGETSSGW
+2464 FTGETASGW
-2473 QQMPLASP
+2473 QQMALASP

-2503 TNPYFTSAVVN
+2503 TNPYFTSAIVN

-2553 VFAADSGPDQTP
+2553 LFTADSGPDQTP
-2565 PSIVALSPGNGAAN
+2565 PSIVSLSPANGAGSVN
-2579 VSTASAVT
+2579 PASAVT
-2587 INFNETISPASITSA
+2587 ISFSETISPASVTSVS
-2602 NFELRNAANQLV
+2602 FELRNAANQVV

-2629 SAALNYSSVYTA
+2629 SSALSYSSVYTA
-2641 SVKGGSTGV
+2641 TVKGGSTGV

-2658 LRDSVWTFT
+2658 QRDSVWTFT
-2667 TADPPPPPITYNGPG
+2667 IADPPPPPITYNGPG

-2698 TIEML
+2698 TIEIL
-2703 RAEGLNY
+2703 RTEGLNY
-2710 YLAKDIADV
+2710 YLARDIADV
-2719 TAADLTNADVVVLGE
+2719 TATDLANADVVVLGE
-2734 VSVTSAQATQLSNWV
+2734 VNVTTTQATQLSNWV
-2749 NNGGTLVA
+2749 NGGGTLVA
-2757 FRPSAELSSLLG
+2757 FRPSTELSSLLG
-2769 ITKVAGSLADQYL
+2769 ITKVSGSLADQYL

-2795 NQTIQYHGTADL
+2795 NQTIQFHGTADL
-2807 YTLNGATSVATLYSS
+2807 YTLNGAASLATLYSS

-2861 NPAWAGQK
+2861 NPAWSGQK
-2869 RDGTSG
+2869 RDGTTG
-2875 PIRPDDLFYGG
+2875 PVRSDDLFYGG
-2886 SATDWVNLNKVAIP
+2886 SVADWINLNKVAIP

-2910 NIILQGNL
+2910 NIILQGNM

-2952 FDQYLTLGPN
+2952 FNQYLTLGPN
-2962 TPADVA
+2962 SAADVA

-2986 NAQATAYEAQGFEL
+2986 NAEAITYEAQGFEL

-3009 NFTSTSLNSSIST
+3009 NFTASTLNSNIST
-3022 QLTQLRSQLPG
+3022 QMSQLRAQLPG
-3033 ISAPQTHRTHCMVW
+3033 ISAPLTHRTHCMVW

-3070 WPGSWV
+3070 WPGNWV

-3092 ADLDG
+3092 ADMDG

-3218 QLVSIT
+3218 QLTSIT
-3224 RNGSAVSYTTE
+3224 RNGSSVAYTTE

-3240 TYAFFDITT
+3240 AYAFFDITI
-3249 GTNNYI
+3249 GTSNYV
-3255 ATYSN
+3255 ATYGSL
-3260 VAGRGV
+3260 GRGTA
-3266 SEEPVAATLAV
+3266 EEPIAATIVAV
-3277 VPSRD
+3277 PASD
-3282 SVLNAKAALQVDVL
+3282 SVSNAKAALQVDVS

-3302 QFTLVIKGTVGET
+3302 QFTLIIKGSAGET
-3315 VTVRI
+3315 VSVRI

-3329 RHEAVPANGVLKL
+3329 RHEAVPANGVLQL

-3347 GGTYFAEVI
+3347 GGSYFAEVI
-3356 QGDQRQVI
+3356 QGDQRKVV

>member
-23 NYVFSIAQNPIVTEN
+23 NYVYSTAQNPIVTEN

-93 YYKGNGARLITTLGT
+93 YYQGNGARLITTLGT
-108 AYTGVKQPEPNTNT
+108 TFTGVKQPEPNTNT
-122 TTGLVDCSN
+122 TTGLIDCSN
-131 WSESASWL
+131 WSESASWA

-184 QAYNAYGGNSLDVG
+184 QAYNVYGGNSLYVG

-203 AGHATKGSYN
+203 AGHATKVSYN

-245 NGYNVS
+245 NGYNIS

-257 MERDATPITPSTHKI
+257 MERDPTPITPSTHKI

-288 RVENARNAGV
+288 KVENARNAGV

-492 MGVQPGSLMTGL
+492 MGVQPGSLMSGL

-516 VPVISSPLNGA
+516 VPAITAPANGA

-535 NISGTATDAG
+535 SITGTATDAG
-545 GVLAGIEVSVDGG
+545 GVIAGIEVSVDGG
-558 NTWTVATGTTSWS
+558 NTWTVATGTTGWS
-571 FSWTPATSGTANIRV
+571 FSWTPTTSGTVNIRV

-614 AQAGTYSV
+614 TQAGTYSV
-622 FQPSVVPQITLE
+622 FQPSVTPQILLE
-634 NDGAAVSLGMKFRA
+634 NDGAALSLGMKFRS
-648 TQNGYVTGVRYY
+648 TQNGYVTGVRFY

-697 LFSTPVSVVAN
+697 LFSTPVSIIAN

-726 PYFTAAVVNGPLRGL
+726 PYFTTAVVNGPLRGL

-747 ANGLYIYANTPAFPT
+747 ANGLYIYANTPSFPA

-788 SVTPAANATGI
+788 VVTPAANATGV
-799 AQSAVLNI
+799 AQSAVLSVQ
-807 LFSED
+807 FSED
-812 MTAASISTASITLR
+812 MTVASISNSSITLR
-826 DAASNTISGTVTY
+826 DAASNVISGTVTY
-839 NAATR
+839 NATTR
-844 TATFTAAAALSYQ
+844 TATFTPAAALSYQ
-857 TVYTARVLSGTNGV
+857 TVYTARVLSGSNGV
-871 KDAAGNALAAD
+871 KDAAGNALATD

-894 PPTVTGVSPAA
+894 PPTVTGVTPAV
-905 NAVTVNV
+905 NATAVNV
-912 NTAVTVTFNEAMAA
+912 NSVVTVTFNEAMSA
-926 ASLSTSSF
+926 ASLSASSF
-934 ELRNAAN
+934 ELRNAGN
-941 ALVPA
+941 VLVPA
-946 TVTYNVANRTASL
+946 TVTYNATTRTATL
-959 TPTAPLAAST
+959 TASAPLGAST
-969 VYTARVA
+969 VYTARVT

-981 ATDIAGN
+981 AADAAGN
-988 ALASAYTWSFT
+988 VLASTYTWSFT

-1014 APANGS
+1014 TPANGS
-1020 GAVAITTALTVTFNE
+1020 GAVALNASLTAVFNE
-1035 DMLAASI
+1035 DMLAGSISASTI
-1042 GTGTVELRGPG
+1042 ELRGAG
-1053 NTLVPATVTYN
+1053 NTLVPATVSYN
-1064 AANRTA
+1064 AATRTA
-1070 TLTPSAS
+1070 TLTPAS
-1077 LAYFT
+1077 SLTYAT
-1082 GYTATV
+1082 SYTATV
-1088 KSGTAGV
+1088 KSGTTGV

-1106 YVWSFTSVADLVPP
+1106 YVWSFTSVEDLVPP
-1120 QVSSITPANGA
+1120 QVSSVTPANGA
-1131 GSVAVNTTVSIVFSE
+1131 SSVAISTTVSVVFNE
-1146 AMTNASISSGSIEL
+1146 AMLAASISSGSIEL
-1160 RDASSTLVNATISYN
+1160 RDASSALINATISYN
-1175 AATRTATLTPAAS
+1175 AANRTATLTPATS

-1197 IVKSGAGGVKDAAGN
+1197 IVKSGAAGVKDAAGN
-1212 ALAGDYIAYFTTLS
+1212 ALASDYISYFTTLS
-1226 NSVSLFSAATVPA
+1226 NSVSLFSAATVPGS
-1239 TFGNDGTALTL
+1239 FGNDGTALTL

-1270 AGSAGTNTA
+1270 AGSTGTNTA

-1349 ASGEDG
+1349 ATGEDG
-1355 PNGVYRYGATP
+1355 PNGVYRYGTTP

-1397 SSIVPANNATGVSLA
+1397 SSVVPANNATGISLGTA
-1412 TVATVTFNEAM
+1412 VTVTFNEAM
-1423 NIASVSSSTIELR
+1423 NIASVSSSAIELR
-1436 TAAGV
+1436 TAANV
-1441 LVPSSVS
+1441 LIPASVS

-1455 ATITP
+1455 AILTP
-1460 AAVLSTATTYRITVK
+1460 AVALSTSTTYRITVK
-1475 SGTSGVKDVAGNA
+1475 SGASGVKDVAGNA

-1503 VPPFIVGQNE
+1503 TPPMVTGVTPA
-1513 RDGMEYAGNTIYN
+1513 AGGTDIALNAIP
-1526 IILGVSELLDTASVT
+1526 TASFSEELSAATVAAGT
-1541 SGAFEIKT
+1541 VELRT
-1549 TSNTIIPIVV
+1549 
-1559 RYLGA
+1559 A
-1564 SNDVAGT
+1564 SNVLVPATVVYNAATQQVTIAPQSALSYGT
-1571 ESLIEITSASPLP
+1571 VYTATLKGG
-1584 YNSSFT
+1584 SS
-1590 LTAKTGVGGIRDV
+1590 GIKDV
-1603 AGNTIITPYSLT
+1603 AGNALASDFSWSFTTMSDVTPPQVT
-1615 FFTFPDSSPPW
+1615 QVSPL
-1626 ITQYSPV
+1626 SG
-1633 PDATGVSRSLTVT
+1633 ATGVALSLSAT
-1646 AVFSEPLQPS
+1646 ATFSEALQTATVNASTVEIRDAANTQIAAGIAYNTTTSQIVITPVDS
-1656 SVSASTVELRDA
+1656 LSYQTIYTITIKGGANGVKDEAGNALVSDYIWSFTSKADLVAPTITGVLPANGTSAVLVDVIPYAQVSEPMDVASVNNSTVELRDA
-1668 LNNLVPVN
+1668 ANAQVSAV
-1676 ITYSSTTNTI
+1676 
-1686 TIGISDSLQYQTRY
+1686 ISYD
-1700 SVIVKG
+1700 
-1706 GANGIKDMAG
+1706 
-1716 NYPAS
+1716 
-1721 DYTWGF
+1721 
-1727 TTRADLVAPQINSVT
+1727 
-1742 PVSGSGGVAVS
+1742 
-1753 IAPTAIASEALD
+1753 
-1765 ISTVNNNTV
+1765 VNN
-1774 ELKDENGNIISSAV
+1774 K
-1788 SYDAALFRIL
+1788 RIV
-1798 ITPAI
+1798 ITPAVA
-1803 SLPYSSNFIAV
+1803 LTYSTNYTVSV
-1814 IKGGNGGVKDLAGN
+1814 KSGTGGVKDLAGN
-1828 TLASDY
+1828 GLASDY

-1850 VNTVTPVNGAT
+1850 VNTVTPSNGAT
-1861 DVLRNIFPAIVFS
+1861 GVLQNILPSIVFS
-1874 EPVDEASLQ
+1874 EPVDQAGLQ
-1883 NAVSFTAPGNTAVPF
+1883 NAITFIAPGNTAVPF
-1898 TFTYNNATRTVTLT
+1898 TLSYNNATNTATLT
-1912 PSSLLQYNTV
+1912 PVSMLQYSTA
-1922 YSIVVKSGTTGV
+1922 YTIVVKSGATGV
-1934 KDLAGNTLA
+1934 KDLAGNALA
-1943 SDYSWGFTTLA
+1943 SDYSWSFTTLA
-1954 DVVAPVVTS
+1954 DIVAPVVTS
-1963 TVPAQGSSNVSVS
+1963 TVPAQGASNVSVS
-1976 LPIRIS
+1976 QPVRIS

-1991 VSSST
+1991 VSGST

-2007 SAAITYDAAQQTI
+2007 SASITYDAAQQTI
-2020 VITPASNLSYLVGY
+2020 VVTPASNLSYLVGY
-2034 SVVVSTGIKDL
+2034 SVVVNTGVKDL
-2045 AGNALAGDFTLSFT
+2045 AGNALASNFTLNFT
-2059 TESFLDLTPPQVSSV
+2059 TESFLDLTPPQVTSV
-2074 LPANGSTAVSTNAAV
+2074 SPASGSTAVSTNSTIQV
-2089 QIVFNEDMQPA
+2089 VFNEDMQPA
-2100 SINATSIELRDNA
+2100 SISTTSIELRDNA
-2113 ATLIPATVSYNAVI
+2113 TTLIPATVSYNAAT

-2164 ADYNWNFT
+2164 ADYNWSFT
-2172 TEADMVAPTVT
+2172 TEADMIPPTVT
-2183 QAIPAQGTT
+2183 QAIPAQGSTG
-2192 DVNVNTSVNATFS
+2192 VNVSTSVNATFS

-2217 IELRDAASQLVPFTI
+2217 IELRNAASQLVPFTI

-2237 TFTVTLTPTAPLAYS
+2237 TFTVSLTPTASL
-2252 TTYTA
+2252 TYNTSYTVT
-2257 KLKGGAS
+2257 LKGGTS
-2264 GVKDAVGNALV
+2264 GVKDAVGNALAV
-2275 ADYSWSFTTAA
+2275 DYSWSFTTEA
-2286 DLAAPTVVSTTPA
+2286 DLVAPTVASTTPA

-2313 IMSETL
+2313 VMSETL
-2319 TPASVSGSTV
+2319 TAASVSGSTV

-2353 LTPTSVLNSGTVY
+2353 LTPTAVLNSSTVY
-2366 TMTIKGGASGVKDA
+2366 TMTVKGGSNGVKDA
-2380 AGNALAANYTW
+2380 AGNALAADYTW

-2400 TVFQPAT
+2400 TVFQPST
-2407 VPAGSEND
+2407 VPAGFEND

-2422 MKFRSTQAGYITA
+2422 MKFRSTQAGYITG

-2444 TGSRTGNLWSSTGTK
+2444 TGTRTGNLWSSTGTK
-2459 LAEIL
+2459 LAEVI
-2464 FTGETSSGW
+2464 FTGETTSGW
-2473 QQMPLASP
+2473 QQMALASP
-2481 VAINANTTYV
+2481 VAVNANTTYV

-2553 VFAADSGPDQTP
+2553 VFTANSGPDQTP
-2565 PSIVALSPGNGAAN
+2565 PSILTLSPGNGAGN

-2587 INFNETISPASITSA
+2587 ISFNETISPASVTSTS
-2602 NFELRNAANQLV
+2602 FELRNAANQLV

-2629 SAALNYSSVYTA
+2629 SSALNYSSVYTA

-2687 LYSASNPYSRY
+2687 LYSSSNPYSRY

-2710 YLAKDIADV
+2710 YLAKDIASV
-2719 TAADLTNADVVVLGE
+2719 TATDLTNADVVVLGE
-2734 VSVTSAQATQLSNWV
+2734 VSVTTAQATQLSNWV
-2749 NNGGTLVA
+2749 NDGGTLVA

-2853 SVVYTRQG
+2853 SIVYTRQG

-2923 PRFWFLPRGLKAAIV
+2923 PRFWFLPRGLKAAVV

-2986 NAQATAYEAQGFEL
+2986 NAQAMAYEAQGFEL

-3009 NFTSTSLNSSIST
+3009 NFTATSLNSSIST
-3022 QLTQLRSQLPG
+3022 QLAQLRSQLPG
-3033 ISAPQTHRTHCMVW
+3033 ITAPQTHRTHCMVW

-3163 VPIISAR
+3163 VPVISAR

-3187 TWNNNQLSFPATALA
+3187 TWSNNQLSFPATALA
-3202 GARNLKGMLP
+3202 GARNLKAMLP

-3224 RNGSAVSYTTE
+3224 RNGSSVSYTTE

-3240 TYAFFDITT
+3240 AYAFFDITT
-3249 GTNNYI
+3249 GTNNYV

-3260 VAGRGV
+3260 LAGRGV
-3266 SEEPVAATLAV
+3266 TEEPVAATIAV

-3282 SVLNAKAALQVDVL
+3282 SVLNAKAVLQVDVS

-3302 QFTLVIKGTVGET
+3302 QFTLAIKGTIGET

-3329 RHEAVPANGVLKL
+3329 RHEAVPANGVLQL

-3347 GGTYFAEVI
+3347 GGSYFAEVI
-3356 QGDQRQVI
+3356 QGDQRKVV